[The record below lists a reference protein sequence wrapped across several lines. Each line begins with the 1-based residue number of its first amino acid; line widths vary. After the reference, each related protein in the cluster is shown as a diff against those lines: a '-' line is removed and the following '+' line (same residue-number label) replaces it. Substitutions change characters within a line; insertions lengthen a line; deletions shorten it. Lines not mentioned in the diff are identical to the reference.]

1 MKSKENVDDII
12 GKVEEIR
19 AFLKIG
25 DEVIPF
31 LGELFVF
38 IKDIMPL
45 MYDADI
51 SLHDGT
57 NKLPDATDRI
67 SDVSQTTEMATN
79 EILDK
84 LDSISDKLTTISPLI
99 QGDQKNL
106 IDDIQGEI
114 MDIIYAL
121 QFQDITSQ
129 KLDHASR
136 ILKAIY
142 EKFSELLKS
151 INQLKVSTSVGNKV
165 FQAITGAIDNERRE
179 KHKKEFDEK
188 VSDTIREKEFSQDDI
203 DKLFS

>member
-1 MKSKENVDDII
+1 MEKKENVDDIL
-12 GKVEEIR
+12 GRVEEIR

-51 SLHDGT
+51 SLHESA
-57 NKLPDATDRI
+57 KKIPDATDRI

-79 EILDK
+79 EIMDK
-84 LDSISDKLTTISPLI
+84 LDSISGKLTNMSPSI
-99 QGDQKNL
+99 QADQKNL
-106 IDDIQGEI
+106 IDVIQSEI
-114 MDIIYAL
+114 TDIIYAL

-129 KLDHASR
+129 KLDHANR

-142 EKFSELLKS
+142 EKFGELLKS
-151 INQLKVSTSVGNKV
+151 INQLKVNTSVGNKV
-165 FQAITGAIDNERRE
+165 FQAITGAIDNEKRE
-179 KHKKEFDEK
+179 KQKQEFEEK
-188 VSDTIREKEFSQDDI
+188 VTDTIRDNEISQDDI

>member
-1 MKSKENVDDII
+1 VESKQNVDEII

-19 AFLKIG
+19 EFLKIG

-45 MYDADI
+45 MYDANT
-51 SLHDGT
+51 SLHDSA
-57 NKLPDATDRI
+57 NKLPDATGRI

-79 EILDK
+79 EIMDK
-84 LDSISDKLTTISPLI
+84 LDSISGKLTTMSPSI

-106 IDDIQGEI
+106 YDEIQSEI
-114 MDIIYAL
+114 TDIIYAL

-129 KLDHASR
+129 KLDHANR
-136 ILKAIY
+136 ILEAIY
-142 EKFSELLKS
+142 EKFNELLKS
-151 INQLKVSTSVGNKV
+151 MNQLKVSKNGGNKV
-165 FQAITGAIDNERRE
+165 FQAITGTIDNEKRN
-179 KHKKEFDEK
+179 KQKKEFEEK
-188 VSDTIREKEFSQDDI
+188 VTDTIREDEISQDDI